1 MNKKIIL
8 ASASPRR
15 REILENLGL
24 KFSIIKSELEEKVR
38 TDELPEHIVMA
49 LSLEKALDVSDS
61 VDDNT
66 IIIAAD
72 TVVYKNNV
80 LGKPKSFSD
89 AFNMLNSL
97 QDDIH
102 YVYTGLAV
110 MEKGTYKKYVT
121 FEKTLVKIK
130 KLSKDR
136 IEKYIETGEVWDKA
150 GAYAIQGLGGTIVE
164 WIKGDYFNVVGL
176 PVSNLDNILL
186 DYFNISIFDVHA
198 IK

>member
-24 KFSIIKSELEEKVR
+24 QFSIMKSDLEEKVR
-38 TDELPEHIVMA
+38 LDEQPEHIVMA
-49 LSLEKALDVSDS
+49 LALEKALDVSNS
-61 VDDNT
+61 VENNT

-80 LGKPKSFSD
+80 LGKPKSFDD
-89 AFNMLNSL
+89 AFKMLNVL
-97 QDDIH
+97 QDDVH

-110 MEKGTYKKYVT
+110 IEKGTYKKYVT
-121 FEKTLVKIK
+121 YEKTMVKIK
-130 KLSKDR
+130 KLSKDK
-136 IEKYIETGEVWDKA
+136 IKKYIETDEVWDKA

-164 WIKGDYFNVVGL
+164 RIKGDYFSVVGL
-176 PVSNLDNILL
+176 PISKLDNILL
-186 DYFNISIFDVHA
+186 DYFNISIFDAHT
-198 IK
+198 I